1 MSRPLPGQLQGA
13 IPESEA
19 SASANRPSIVRLM
32 RDPDRE
38 LHHRPLDLKLI
49 RRLLG
54 YMRPYTAKRNWLML
68 CVVLRAI
75 QLPLV
80 AWSIGAAINGPITQ
94 RGNVVYAGL
103 GVLAIAALTQL
114 TFHFRYRLALEIG
127 EAVIHDLRQEIF
139 AHLQRMP
146 MSFFQR
152 TKTGRL
158 ISRMTSD
165 CEAMRVGVQDV
176 LFVGIVG
183 LGQMI
188 VAAMFMLYYD
198 VVLFLVIAL
207 MSPILWWLN
216 HHFRAKL
223 SQAYREVQESFS
235 RVTATLAESVAGIR
249 VTQGFVR
256 QEVNRQLFHE
266 LVTDHARF
274 NMNAAR
280 TSGVLMPLLEFNS
293 QFFIAAL
300 LLVGGYRVLNPEISM
315 PIGDLIQFFFLA
327 NIFFS
332 PIQILGNQ
340 FNQALTAMAG
350 AERVFRLLDTQPE
363 WSDASDAYPLP
374 PIAGKVEFRDLTFG
388 YDASRPV
395 LQDVN
400 LCCEAGQT
408 IALVGH
414 TGSGKTTLINLL
426 ARFYLPTKGHVLID
440 GHDTRQIQGSTLQ
453 NQMGIVLQHN
463 FLFTGTVLDNIRV
476 GMPSATDD
484 QVLAAIQSLDC
495 LDLLQALPDGLKT
508 EVGERGGRV
517 SLGQR
522 QIICFARAMLANPRI
537 LILDEATSAVDTLT
551 EARVQHALGKLVA
564 NRTSF
569 IVAHRL
575 STIRKADKV
584 VVIDGGRILESG
596 THTELVAR
604 GGKYA
609 ELVDHFTRGKAGS
622 AAVTDRT

>member
-1 MSRPLPGQLQGA
+1 
-13 IPESEA
+13 
-19 SASANRPSIVRLM
+19 
-32 RDPDRE
+32 
-38 LHHRPLDLKLI
+38 
-49 RRLLG
+49 
-54 YMRPYTAKRNWLML
+54 
-68 CVVLRAI
+68 
-75 QLPLV
+75 
-80 AWSIGAAINGPITQ
+80 
-94 RGNVVYAGL
+94 
-103 GVLAIAALTQL
+103 
-114 TFHFRYRLALEIG
+114 LEIG

-139 AHLQRMP
+139 SHLQRMP

-300 LLVGGYRVLNPEISM
+300 LLVGGYRVLSPEISM
-315 PIGDLIQFFFLA
+315 PVGDLIQFFFLA

-374 PIAGKVEFRDLTFG
+374 LIVGKVEFRDVTFG
-388 YDASRPV
+388 YDPTRPV

-400 LCCEAGQT
+400 LCCDAGQT

-426 ARFYLPTKGHVLID
+426 ARFYLPTKGQVLID

-453 NQMGIVLQHN
+453 HQMGIVLQHN

-476 GMPSATDD
+476 GSPSATDD

-522 QIICFARAMLANPRI
+522 QLICFARAMLANPRI

-551 EARVQHALGKLVA
+551 EARVQHALAKLVA

-596 THTELVAR
+596 THAELVAW

-609 ELVDHFTRGKAGS
+609 ELVDHFTRGKAGNAP
-622 AAVTDRT
+622 AADRT